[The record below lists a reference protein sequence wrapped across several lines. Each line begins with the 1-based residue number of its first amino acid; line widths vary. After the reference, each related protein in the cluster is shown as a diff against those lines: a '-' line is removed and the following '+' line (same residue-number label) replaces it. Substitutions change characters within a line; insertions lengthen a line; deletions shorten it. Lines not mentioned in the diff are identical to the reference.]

1 MSVPFR
7 LSKVRLINWHNFID
21 ETIEVDGS
29 LFLIG
34 DNGSGK
40 TTLLDAIHCALTG
53 DWKVEL
59 NAAARVG
66 GRREEGRDLV
76 GIVLRKDFEK
86 GFGRPDGAIAYSA
99 LEFRRDLPG
108 ARQGACLS
116 VGIGVYV
123 PSAESR
129 PEKWGFVVPRSLEE
143 VSLTRAVE
151 RRNGSTRAE
160 RPSDRSELASHLGP
174 GHVFDIGRYRSRLGE
189 RLYGSR
195 DNLEQVATFLQAG
208 KAYRE
213 LVAKTTNFSELF
225 AGLLP
230 LPDVETFL
238 EVRRALDAIERTRI
252 DLEAL
257 DEELLRLHT
266 LIGWLGD
273 IAEERQTVARYDYL
287 AARFARERA
296 RETLAVLRAELERV
310 RIDHERVS
318 NELRDVDGRIETL
331 GAELDRLRASQGANL
346 LARYREQSGEL

>member
-1 MSVPFR
+1 CQHPVALPPAREAPVHLPPREGNGGERREAARGAVRASPLLVPPRHPLLRSRTALAKRLPRSRRLWTRGCRRRCRCECGCGGRGRIRGRRRGGRARRRGRRKRERCRLSRGVSMSVPFR

-208 KAYRE
+208 K
-213 LVAKTTNFSELF
+213 
-225 AGLLP
+225 
-230 LPDVETFL
+230 D
-238 EVRRALDAIERTRI
+238 
-252 DLEAL
+252 
-257 DEELLRLHT
+257 
-266 LIGWLGD
+266 
-273 IAEERQTVARYDYL
+273 
-287 AARFARERA
+287 
-296 RETLAVLRAELERV
+296 
-310 RIDHERVS
+310 
-318 NELRDVDGRIETL
+318 
-331 GAELDRLRASQGANL
+331 
-346 LARYREQSGEL
+346 